1 MRRGVGI
8 DNDTAPQV
16 AGFECIEVKPGDNP
30 KVIRSTFEHLEQI
43 GVYLWVGVNNGPV
56 SKDDLIMVSFG

>member
-8 DNDTAPQV
+8 DNNTAPQV
-16 AGFECIEVKPGDNP
+16 AGFECIEVKSGDNA

-43 GVYLWVGVNNGPV
+43 RVYLWVGVDNGPV
-56 SKDDLIMVSFG
+56 CKDDLITISFG